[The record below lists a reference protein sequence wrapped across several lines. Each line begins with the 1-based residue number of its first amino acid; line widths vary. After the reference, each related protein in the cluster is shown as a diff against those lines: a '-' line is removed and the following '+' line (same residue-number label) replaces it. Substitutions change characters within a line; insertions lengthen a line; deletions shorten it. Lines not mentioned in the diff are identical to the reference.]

1 MLLLMV
7 LSLPAASF
15 SFYAFPT
22 GNAHPREVRL
32 NKETI
37 RRRPY
42 RQSFTLHETIQSEP
56 KNVTAGGSSIPK
68 KGNDNSDELFAQS
81 VFGTKQYWDD
91 LYKGFGDFN
100 ADQYSWYFGWETIRP
115 FWHTATRLLL
125 HEKDDKI
132 TSCSDTTFGS
142 TQTKSYKRS
151 TQTQTRVLLPGIGND
166 SDLVYKLYTSSDRII
181 NITAIDYSS
190 YAIERQIDILSYL
203 LPSCYQN
210 INFFHMDARYLNPT
224 WTRSFDIILEKGT
237 LDAIYLSSSSAEDHV
252 NLKLAISELY
262 RVLRP
267 GGALLSISG
276 VVPDHVR
283 RELFSTDTDSEW
295 EWIRD
300 GGTDLQA
307 GCFILRKKLL

>member
-1 MLLLMV
+1 
-7 LSLPAASF
+7 
-15 SFYAFPT
+15 
-22 GNAHPREVRL
+22 L

-267 GGALLSISG
+267 GGVLLSISG